1 MSSNPGPTSHPRP
14 TIPSVPTANANTEDP
29 FMKAA
34 SMKLVSD
41 LIYNRQFDGP
51 DAAAIIAAAIIAA
64 AIIAAAK
71 QEPSAIMVSVAD
83 NIVLLAHYDLL
94 FPTAAD
100 DALLYPMRPADNSV
114 QVCLQNHASKY
125 GTER

>member
-51 DAAAIIAAAIIAA
+51 DAA